1 MIPLV
6 IDTDPGV
13 DDAVA
18 LLLALRSPEVR
29 VEAVTTVYGN
39 VDLPTTT
46 VNALRLLA
54 LGGRPDIPV
63 AAGADRPL
71 VHPQPF
77 RAKEWHGDDGLGG
90 QSDRLPAPAS
100 NADPRDAVTLLT
112 EVLSRSAEP
121 VTIAAI
127 GPLTNVAL
135 LLAAHP
141 GLAPRIGRLVVMG
154 GALGG
159 GNTTP
164 AAEFNV
170 WSDPEAARRVLVE
183 ESVPTTLVPLDL
195 TMRGWVG
202 AGWLDAL
209 GAGGPMGTVL
219 AGVLQH
225 YRRRYHDVY
234 GDDGVAIHDAVA
246 VLEAIAPGTLRT
258 TPLPL
263 EVACDHGPAR
273 GAVIADRVGSGAG
286 RTVDVA
292 LEADLAAV
300 HAELLRR
307 LVDHH

>member
-18 LLLALRSPEVR
+18 LMVALRSPEVR
-29 VEAVTTVYGN
+29 LEAVTTVFGN
-39 VDLPTTT
+39 VDVATTT
-46 VNALRLLA
+46 ANALRLLT

-63 AAGADRPL
+63 AVGASRPL

-77 RAKEWHGDDGLGG
+77 RADEWHGADGLGG
-90 QSDRLPAPAS
+90 HADRLPPPSTGTDA
-100 NADPRDAVTLLT
+100 RDAVTLLAD
-112 EVLSRSAEP
+112 VLAAATEP

-141 GLAPRIGRLVVMG
+141 SLASRIGRLVVMG

-164 AAEFNV
+164 AAEFNI

-183 ESVPTTLVPLDL
+183 EPVPTTLVPLDL
-195 TMRGWVG
+195 TMRGWVD
-202 AGWLDAL
+202 AAWLDAL
-209 GAGGPMGTVL
+209 ATGSEHGALL
-219 AGVLQH
+219 AAVLQH
-225 YRRRYHDVY
+225 YRARYRALY
-234 GDDGVAIHDAVA
+234 GRDGVAVHDAIA
-246 VLEAIAPGTLRT
+246 ILEAVMPGTLRT
-258 TPLPL
+258 TPLPV

-273 GAVIADRVGSGAG
+273 GALIADRFGAATG
-286 RTVDVA
+286 RTVDIA
-292 LEADLAAV
+292 LDADLPAL

-307 LVDHH
+307 LS

>member
-18 LLLALRSPEVR
+18 LLVALRSTEVR
-29 VEAVTTVYGN
+29 LEAVTTVFGN
-39 VDLPTTT
+39 VDLATTT
-46 VNALRLLA
+46 ANALRLCT

-63 AAGADRPL
+63 AAGASRPL

-77 RAKEWHGDDGLGG
+77 RAAEWHGADGLGG
-90 QSDRLPAPAS
+90 HADRFPPPSTGTDA
-100 NADPRDAVTLLT
+100 RDAVTLLAD
-112 EVLSRSAEP
+112 VLAAATEP

-141 GLAPRIGRLVVMG
+141 SLAPRIGRLVVMG

-164 AAEFNV
+164 AAEFNI

-195 TMRGWVG
+195 TMRGWVD
-202 AGWLDAL
+202 AAWLDAL
-209 GAGGPMGTVL
+209 AAGGEHGALLAEVL
-219 AGVLQH
+219 RL
-225 YRRRYHDVY
+225 YRVRYQALY
-234 GDDGVAIHDAVA
+234 GRDGVVVHDAIA
-246 VLEAIAPGTLRT
+246 ILEALVPGTLPT
-258 TPLPL
+258 TPLPV

-273 GAVIADRVGSGAG
+273 GALIADRYGAGTG
-286 RTVDVA
+286 RTVDIA
-292 LEADLAAV
+292 LDADLPAI

-307 LVDHH
+307 LAG

>member
-1 MIPLV
+1 V

-18 LLLALRSPEVR
+18 LLLAMRSPQAR
-29 VEAVTTVYGN
+29 LHAVTTVFGN
-39 VDLPTTT
+39 VGLETTT
-46 VNALRLLA
+46 DNALRLLT
-54 LGGRPDIPV
+54 LGGRTDVPV

-77 RAKEWHGDDGLGG
+77 RAEEWHGTDGLGG
-90 QSDRLPAPAS
+90 QADRLPPA
-100 NADPRDAVTLLT
+100 AATVDRRDAVTLLAD
-112 EVLSRSAEP
+112 VLGAATEP

-127 GPLTNVAL
+127 GPLTNIAL

-141 GLAPRIGRLVVMG
+141 GLASRIGRLVVMG

-195 TMRGWVG
+195 TMRSWVD
-202 AGWLDAL
+202 AAWLESLA
-209 GAGGPMGTVL
+209 AGGEQGAVL

-225 YRRRYHDVY
+225 YRVRYRDFY
-234 GDDGVAIHDAVA
+234 GQDGVVVHDALA
-246 VLEAIAPGTLRT
+246 VLEAVVPGTLQT

-273 GAVIADRVGSGAG
+273 GALIADRFGMGTG

-292 LEADLAAV
+292 LDADLTAIR
-300 HAELLRR
+300 AELLRR
-307 LVDHH
+307 LTDDD